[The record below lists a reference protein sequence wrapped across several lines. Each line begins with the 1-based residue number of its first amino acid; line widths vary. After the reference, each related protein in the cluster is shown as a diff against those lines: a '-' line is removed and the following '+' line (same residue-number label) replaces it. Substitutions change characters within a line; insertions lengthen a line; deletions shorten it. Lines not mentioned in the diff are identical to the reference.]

1 MVTATTHPPEP
12 PTDPC
17 SLVELQG
24 QYLDLI
30 NRYVRRRVP
39 DPRQAQSVV
48 REVFQKASANPA
60 QVQAHPLPWLIAAA
74 RRGCAG
80 ARRTHLSVLT
90 EVPAPYPPGH

>member
-1 MVTATTHPPEP
+1 MATATTPPPEP

-24 QYLDLI
+24 QYVDLI
-30 NRYVRRRVP
+30 DRYVRRRVP

-60 QVQAHPLPWLIAAA
+60 QAQANPLPWLIAAA
-74 RRGCAG
+74 RRACAQV
-80 ARRTHLSVLT
+80 RRTN
-90 EVPAPYPPGH
+90 PPGS

>member
-17 SLVELQG
+17 SPVELQG
-24 QYLDLI
+24 QYVDLI
-30 NRYVRRRVP
+30 DRYVRRRVP

-60 QVQAHPLPWLIAAA
+60 QVQANPLPWLIAAA
-74 RRGCAG
+74 RRACAQL
-80 ARRTHLSVLT
+80 RRTNLPV
-90 EVPAPYPPGH
+90 A

>member
-1 MVTATTHPPEP
+1 MVTATTPPPEP

-24 QYLDLI
+24 QYADLI
-30 NRYVRRRVP
+30 DRYVRRRVP

-60 QVQAHPLPWLIAAA
+60 QVRANPLPWLIAAA
-74 RRGCAG
+74 RRACAQV
-80 ARRTHLSVLT
+80 RRTNL
-90 EVPAPYPPGH
+90 PRA